1 MNYGAKSTRPS
12 PEDLGAEQLTLAT
25 ILAVLE
31 HRGRLP
37 ATRLR
42 DMRSAVNRVA
52 DLLGNE
58 PASIPLDMHA
68 ISIRLSAISPLAVG
82 MSTKR
87 FANIRSD
94 FTAAVKASGVKP
106 VTSEK
111 SLSTQWVELLKRL
124 SGRRAQIGLSR
135 LARYASAHDIKP
147 SDVNDDVI
155 DGFIAAVR
163 EGSLHRQPKTLHRQV
178 TLIWNEAAREPLLGL
193 QPVTAPSFRGQP
205 ERINWSHLPAAF
217 RQDVD
222 KYLSWGSGCDPFAPD
237 ARPRPMAPDTLR
249 LRRDQIHAAASAL
262 VACGTN
268 PISIRSLSDLVTP
281 ANFKCILRRRLEKV
295 GGQENTF
302 NHILGYVLL
311 QIAREWVKVEP
322 PVLAELKRLVSKMPA
337 PIVGLTDK
345 NKRFLRQF
353 DDPKALLRLV
363 RLPEQLWAEVKRDSK
378 PNFRTLAKAH
388 AALAIA
394 ILTYM
399 PLRVQN
405 LSDLA
410 FDTHLFLR
418 AGRGAISTLEL
429 SNSEVKN
436 KSDLAFDIP
445 PSVTK
450 MLSEYRDRIAPR
462 IIGHRPARLF
472 VKVDGTPKGA
482 RSVALLIARHTKTR
496 AGIVLSPHQF
506 RHLSAK
512 VLLDAQP
519 GAFEAVR
526 QLLGHKNG
534 QTTVNAYAGIDSR
547 RAARHHQNLID
558 KAIAEA
564 SLPRLRRQRPH
575 G

>member
-58 PASIPLDMHA
+58 PAGIPLDMHA

-193 QPVTAPSFRGQP
+193 QPVTAPSFRGQV
-205 ERINWSHLPAAF
+205 AF
-217 RQDVD
+217 
-222 KYLSWGSGCDPFAPD
+222 
-237 ARPRPMAPDTLR
+237 
-249 LRRDQIHAAASAL
+249 
-262 VACGTN
+262 
-268 PISIRSLSDLVTP
+268 
-281 ANFKCILRRRLEKV
+281 
-295 GGQENTF
+295 
-302 NHILGYVLL
+302 
-311 QIAREWVKVEP
+311 
-322 PVLAELKRLVSKMPA
+322 
-337 PIVGLTDK
+337 
-345 NKRFLRQF
+345 
-353 DDPKALLRLV
+353 
-363 RLPEQLWAEVKRDSK
+363 
-378 PNFRTLAKAH
+378 
-388 AALAIA
+388 
-394 ILTYM
+394 
-399 PLRVQN
+399 
-405 LSDLA
+405 
-410 FDTHLFLR
+410 
-418 AGRGAISTLEL
+418 AGR
-429 SNSEVKN
+429 V
-436 KSDLAFDIP
+436 
-445 PSVTK
+445 
-450 MLSEYRDRIAPR
+450 R
-462 IIGHRPARLF
+462 AR
-472 VKVDGTPKGA
+472 
-482 RSVALLIARHTKTR
+482 R
-496 AGIVLSPHQF
+496 
-506 RHLSAK
+506 
-512 VLLDAQP
+512 
-519 GAFEAVR
+519 
-526 QLLGHKNG
+526 
-534 QTTVNAYAGIDSR
+534 
-547 RAARHHQNLID
+547 
-558 KAIAEA
+558 
-564 SLPRLRRQRPH
+564 
-575 G
+575 

>member
-58 PASIPLDMHA
+58 PAGIPLDMHA

-205 ERINWSHLPAAF
+205 
-217 RQDVD
+217 D
-222 KYLSWGSGCDPFAPD
+222 
-237 ARPRPMAPDTLR
+237 
-249 LRRDQIHAAASAL
+249 
-262 VACGTN
+262 
-268 PISIRSLSDLVTP
+268 
-281 ANFKCILRRRLEKV
+281 RRR
-295 GGQENTF
+295 Q
-302 NHILGYVLL
+302 
-311 QIAREWVKVEP
+311 Q
-322 PVLAELKRLVSKMPA
+322 
-337 PIVGLTDK
+337 
-345 NKRFLRQF
+345 
-353 DDPKALLRLV
+353 
-363 RLPEQLWAEVKRDSK
+363 
-378 PNFRTLAKAH
+378 
-388 AALAIA
+388 
-394 ILTYM
+394 
-399 PLRVQN
+399 
-405 LSDLA
+405 
-410 FDTHLFLR
+410 
-418 AGRGAISTLEL
+418 
-429 SNSEVKN
+429 
-436 KSDLAFDIP
+436 
-445 PSVTK
+445 
-450 MLSEYRDRIAPR
+450 
-462 IIGHRPARLF
+462 
-472 VKVDGTPKGA
+472 
-482 RSVALLIARHTKTR
+482 
-496 AGIVLSPHQF
+496 
-506 RHLSAK
+506 
-512 VLLDAQP
+512 
-519 GAFEAVR
+519 
-526 QLLGHKNG
+526 
-534 QTTVNAYAGIDSR
+534 
-547 RAARHHQNLID
+547 
-558 KAIAEA
+558 
-564 SLPRLRRQRPH
+564 
-575 G
+575 